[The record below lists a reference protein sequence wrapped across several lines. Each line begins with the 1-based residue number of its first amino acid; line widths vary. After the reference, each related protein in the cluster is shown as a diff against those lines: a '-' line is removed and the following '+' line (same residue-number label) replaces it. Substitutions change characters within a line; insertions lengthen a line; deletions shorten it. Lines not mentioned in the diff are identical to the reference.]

1 MSKLKEKSSLLMQY
15 TLIAFCCLVIV
26 LPIMILLVA
35 SFKSN
40 IEFANTS
47 VLQFAET
54 LNFDNYLTVLKR
66 GKFFLALKNTCLILL
81 FSVLIN
87 VMIGTMLSYALS
99 RLQFRLKRLIIF
111 LILAARVIPTITT
124 QVATFKIVQGLGFYD
139 TLAAPILLY
148 ASSDVI
154 QVFLYLR
161 FIESI
166 PYSIDES
173 AIIDGA
179 SHYRICWSVIFP
191 LMKPAIVTSV
201 ILRAVHIYNDM
212 YIPYLYLPSSTHRV
226 VSTAIMSFCG
236 SNQGAQ
242 IPLLAA
248 AFIIVMLPMVI
259 LYLFSQRLIFDG
271 LTTGA
276 VKE

>member
-1 MSKLKEKSSLLMQY
+1 MSRLKEKGSLFMQY
-15 TLIAFCCLVIV
+15 ILVAFCCLVIV
-26 LPIMILLVA
+26 LPIMILFFA

-40 IEFANTS
+40 MEFSSTS
-47 VLQFAET
+47 IFQFAET

-81 FSVLIN
+81 FSVLVN
-87 VMIGTMLSYALS
+87 VIIGTMLSYALS
-99 RLQFRLKRLIIF
+99 RLRFRLKGLIIF

-124 QVATFKIVQGLGFYD
+124 QVATFKIVQGLGLYD

-179 SHYRICWSVIFP
+179 SHYRICWAVIFP

-212 YIPYLYLPSSTHRV
+212 YIPYLYLPSSAHRV
-226 VSTAIMSFCG
+226 VSTAIMSYCG

-242 IPLLAA
+242 IPLLAS
-248 AFIIVMLPMVI
+248 AFIIVMIPMVI
-259 LYLFSQRLIFDG
+259 LYLFSQRMIFDG
-271 LTTGA
+271 LTAGA